1 MKGGVSRFEDGG
13 AADALLGMEDL
24 SVKERINYK
33 TTLFNS
39 LLDQMSVVQNYLYNY
54 YFQNEIGVW

>member
-1 MKGGVSRFEDGG
+1 MEGGVSRFEDGG
-13 AADALLGMEDL
+13 AADALLGTEDL

-39 LLDQMSVVQNYLYNY
+39 LLDQMSVVENYLYND

>member
-1 MKGGVSRFEDGG
+1 MSRFEDGG
-13 AADALLGMEDL
+13 AADARLGTEDL

-33 TTLFNS
+33 TTLFNF
-39 LLDQMSVVQNYLYNY
+39 LLDQMSVVENYLYND

>member
-1 MKGGVSRFEDGG
+1 MSRFEDGG
-13 AADALLGMEDL
+13 AADALLGTEDL

>member
-1 MKGGVSRFEDGG
+1 MSRFEDGG
-13 AADALLGMEDL
+13 AADALLGTEDL

-39 LLDQMSVVQNYLYNY
+39 LLDQMSVVENYLYND